1 MDFYLRRSDPETGD
15 AEENCGQDFGCVAH
29 RFAPLRKCVRNID
42 AQAVRR
48 KYEAAIKPQAVVN
61 KCLPMLALLATFI
74 LPLAAPVQ
82 FSIFF
87 VVVTI
92 HPVALAVYAIPFA
105 I

>member
-1 MDFYLRRSDPETGD
+1 SSSLVARHPLRLTLFPYTTLFRS
-15 AEENCGQDFGCVAH
+15 VAH